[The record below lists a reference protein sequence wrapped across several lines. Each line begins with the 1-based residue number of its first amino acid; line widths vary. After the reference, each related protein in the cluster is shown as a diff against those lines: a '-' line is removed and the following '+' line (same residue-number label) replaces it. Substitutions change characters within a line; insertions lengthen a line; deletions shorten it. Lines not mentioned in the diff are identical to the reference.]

1 MPGVKLQPQIPQFLD
16 PALLQ
21 RFVLEVRTLHLH
33 PIAKVGEVIVA
44 LASAGIASPMR
55 RKGQL
60 PGLGLIEFKLLEH
73 ARPVVYFLD
82 PFQGDESQDALS
94 LIAVSGRPP
103 EGTLGHAL
111 EIPQQP
117 LGPEVTQLVVRQLD
131 SAALLEPLEEVGREL
146 AEVRMS
152 VIPGRRRR
160 EADVQVSVLG
170 SKLEQLHHV
179 MVPILLPRKL
189 PWQSQILEL
198 LEPVTPFSHR
208 SRFHLGLL
216 HIHPVS

>member
-1 MPGVKLQPQIPQFLD
+1 MPGVKLQPQIPEFLD

-33 PIAKVGEVIVA
+33 PIAKVGEVVVA
-44 LASAGIASPMR
+44 LAGAGIASPVR
-55 RKGQL
+55 RKCQL
-60 PGLGLIEFKLLEH
+60 PGLGLVEFELLEH
-73 ARPVVYFLD
+73 ARPVVHFLD
-82 PFQGDESQDALS
+82 PLQGDESQDAHS

-103 EGTLGHAL
+103 ERTLSHAI
-111 EIPQQP
+111 EIPQQS
-117 LGPEVTQLVVRQLD
+117 LEPEVAHLFFRQLD
-131 SAALLEPLEEVGREL
+131 SAVLLEPLEELGREL

-152 VIPGRRRR
+152 IIPGRRRC
-160 EADVQVSVLG
+160 EADVQVAVLG

-216 HIHPVS
+216 HVHPVS